1 MNYWFFF
8 RELKL
13 QDPLSF
19 FRFPQFQC
27 IHFQVSDKKILID
40 LRMIEL
46 GIAPESSSGKKLRLM
61 LESLEKEDSRKSRR
75 KFRKIWRKIVK
86 SDPDLAKSLGL
97 GLKKPSCL
105 HMRNRRAWVR
115 GKISKDIFQE

>member
-1 MNYWFFF
+1 M
-8 RELKL
+8 
-13 QDPLSF
+13 
-19 FRFPQFQC
+19 
-27 IHFQVSDKKILID
+27 SDKKILID

-61 LESLEKEDSRKSRR
+61 LDGLEEDDSRRLRR

-97 GLKKPSCL
+97 GLKKPSSL